1 MDTYERMVTKLF
13 ELIFGKTMD
22 AYIDDMVVKSKREL
36 DQIRDLT
43 ELFTILRNHK
53 LRLNAGKCAG

>member
-22 AYIDDMVVKSKREL
+22 AYIDNMVVKSKREL

>member
-22 AYIDDMVVKSKREL
+22 AYIDNMVVKSKREL

-53 LRLNAGKCAG
+53 LSLNAAKCAG